1 MILFCCLGPCKMALA
16 QPPDHR
22 DVAVLYNQLRLSKS
36 DTGKVN
42 LLLNICRYYNRQAL
56 QKHAMLDSV
65 LATGRKAIVLSEKLN
80 YYRGVGLSYQV
91 MAKTL
96 SDSKDF
102 KKSDDLI
109 KRAIAIFLAHDLYN
123 DAAEAYLNMEKFYL
137 ALGGKDYK
145 VMIGYYE
152 QAQSLFHKAHAFNR
166 EGATLNMLGD
176 FYQLVNEKDRALDR
190 LNRALKAYKKTGYPL
205 LQATYDLLGYVNM
218 QKSRYQEALKY
229 GLWAEK
235 TGLIQNDSTR
245 LMCTIYERI
254 GATYYAINKFDVA
267 TYYFYKGLAIAEKF
281 KDTAAIRV
289 VLQSIFTA
297 MIAEQKYSKAL
308 ALLKSTKQKYPPTE
322 NESVIV
328 NYANFIVI
336 YSKLNNNTKAKKYV
350 DSLFSTNF
358 LSREEAS
365 SVYALNALTEYYI
378 NSRQFSLAAKYT
390 PLFKIRA
397 IKYSMKR
404 REFQAY
410 LMSFKADSARG
421 NFLPAIDNYKKY
433 FFLRDSLYDLTKT
446 GQLEE
451 LKIKYETG
459 QKEQSIVALQK
470 NSILQQETIQRS
482 DHIRNLTISGS
493 LILIVFISL
502 LYKSYRLNK
511 ESSEA
516 IGKKNQSLNQL
527 VTEKEWLLKEI
538 HHRVKNNLQI
548 VTGLLQRQSAYI
560 DNDEALA
567 AIQNSENRMHA
578 IALIHQKLYQSE
590 SLGLIIMPEY
600 IEEMISYLKDSCG
613 ADKRVAFERHV
624 GDISLDVAQAVP
636 LGLILNEA
644 ITNAIKYAYQPDEA
658 GVIYVTFVKNEDQYN
673 QLTIADNG
681 PGLSPDFDIDKVDSL
696 GMNLLRGLT
705 KQLGGSL
712 EISSEHGCTINIIF
726 KTEFFNKTL
735 VN

>member
-1 MILFCCLGPCKMALA
+1 MFCCLVAGKLALA
-16 QPPDHR
+16 QPAIPGDL
-22 DVAVLYNQLRLSKS
+22 ALLYRQLKQSKS
-36 DTGKVN
+36 DTGRVT
-42 LLLNICRYYNRQAL
+42 LLINICRYYNGHAL
-56 QKHAMLDSV
+56 QKHATLDSV
-65 LATGRKAIVLSEKLN
+65 ITAGTKAKVLAEKLN
-80 YYRGVGLSYQV
+80 YYQGVGLSYQV
-91 MAKTL
+91 MAKAW
-96 SDSKDF
+96 SDNKDF
-102 KKSDDLI
+102 KKSDELI
-109 KRAIAIFLAHDLYN
+109 KKAIAIFLAHDLYG
-123 DAAEAYLNMEKFYL
+123 DAAEAYLNMEEFYL
-137 ALGGKDYK
+137 ATGGKDYK

-176 FYQLVNEKDRALDR
+176 FYQLVNDQNLALDR
-190 LNRALKAYKKTGYPL
+190 LNQALKVYKKTGYPL

-229 GLWAEK
+229 GLLAEK
-235 TGLIQNDSTR
+235 TGMSQKDTTR

-289 VLQSIFTA
+289 VLQSVFTA
-297 MIAEQKYSKAL
+297 MMAEQKYGKAL
-308 ALLKSTKQKYPPTE
+308 ALLKSTMQKYPPTE
-322 NESVIV
+322 NEAVTV
-328 NYANFIVI
+328 NYANFIGI
-336 YSKLNNNTKAKKYV
+336 YSKLNNNAMAKKYV

-358 LSREEAS
+358 LSREESS

-378 NSRQFSLAAKYT
+378 NNKQFALAAQYT
-390 PLFKIRA
+390 PLFKSQA

-410 LMSFKADSARG
+410 LMGFKADSARG

-459 QKEQSIVALQK
+459 QKEQSIVALQR
-470 NSILQQETIQRS
+470 NSVLQQETIQRS
-482 DHIRNLTISGS
+482 DKIRNITIGGS
-493 LILIVFISL
+493 LILIVFIIL

-516 IGKKNQSLNQL
+516 INKKNQSLNQL

-567 AIQNSENRMHA
+567 AIQNSENRMYA

-590 SLGLIIMPEY
+590 SLGLISMPEY
-600 IEEMISYLKDSCG
+600 IEEMVSYLKDSCVL
-613 ADKRVAFERHV
+613 DSRVVFEKHL
-624 GDISLDVAQAVP
+624 DEISLDVAQAVP

-712 EISSEHGCTINIIF
+712 EISSEQGCTINIIF
-726 KTEFFNKTL
+726 KTEFFSKALSNE
-735 VN
+735 